1 MLSLTFNVLYFS
13 FIAYGLLGLSRDF
26 IRYRDSMNKLDFE
39 KSRPPVYDAGT
50 RRDPSGN
57 DYWK

>member
-50 RRDPSGN
+50 RRPER
-57 DYWK
+57 